1 MKDIFYFQDIQETRF
16 LLFYLL
22 NLLIY
27 IYIYIYI
34 SNHSSLH
41 PIRYCT
47 SPKLGDR
54 DWLKKMRE
62 TPETKPCFIIIL
74 PMHWHKLEVCLIC
87 IIFRHSYN
95 IRLLVIF
102 WPKYVVYEYSF
113 NIFNIYIYKGI
124 YNT

>member
-1 MKDIFYFQDIQETRF
+1 MG
-16 LLFYLL
+16 
-22 NLLIY
+22 
-27 IYIYIYI
+27 

-102 WPKYVVYEYSF
+102 WPPYVIYEYSV
-113 NIFNIYIYKGI
+113 NIYI
-124 YNT
+124 